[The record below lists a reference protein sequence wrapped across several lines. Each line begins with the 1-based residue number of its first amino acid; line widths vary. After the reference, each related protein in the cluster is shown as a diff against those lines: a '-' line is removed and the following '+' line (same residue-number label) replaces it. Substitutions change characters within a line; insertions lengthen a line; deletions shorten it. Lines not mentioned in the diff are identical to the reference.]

1 MAEKPPGSDKPKTR
15 RRTQRLQTGTAGQ
28 TGPTPETQTLPAC
41 SATLSG
47 AAQPSQ
53 SDSGAE
59 PREQKIRRRAYEL
72 WEQDGRP
79 AGRDDDYWHR
89 AEREIDVES
98 ADRS

>member
-1 MAEKPPGSDKPKTR
+1 MAEKPPGSDKPKTK
-15 RRTQRLQTGTAGQ
+15 RRTQRRQ
-28 TGPTPETQTLPAC
+28 TGPISGTTTLPAN

-47 AAQPSQ
+47 AAQPAP
-53 SDSGAE
+53 SDSDAE

-89 AEREIDVES
+89 AEREIDAES
-98 ADRS
+98 ADRI